1 MATITLTGKTQHGRE
16 RQVITAFPDMAVAI
30 TPHAT
35 DVLYEP
41 VTVYCGTSGNV
52 VCYPENDS
60 TTAVTVAVQAG
71 GYVPFRTR
79 RVLAAGTTATGLIG
93 LY

>member
-1 MATITLTGKTQHGRE
+1 MAT
-16 RQVITAFPDMAVAI
+16 I

-35 DVLYEP
+35 DE
-41 VTVYCGTSGNV
+41 TSGNV
-52 VCYPENDS
+52 VCYPENNS

-79 RVLAAGTTATGLIG
+79 RVLTAGTSS
-93 LY
+93 